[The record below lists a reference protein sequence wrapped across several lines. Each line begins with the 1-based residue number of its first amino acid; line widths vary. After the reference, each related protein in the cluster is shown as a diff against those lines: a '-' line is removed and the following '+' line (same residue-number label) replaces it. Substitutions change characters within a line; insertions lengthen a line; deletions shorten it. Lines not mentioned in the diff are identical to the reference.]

1 MAVSSHMTIRDMRNA
16 RSSCVRV
23 YNKVR
28 GHWLARLATLY
39 LGRNALTMEKLED
52 AVKTASAELGYLSLK
67 EKQLEVIT
75 SFLSGRDVCG

>member
-1 MAVSSHMTIRDMRNA
+1 MAVSSHMTIRDMRNV
-16 RSSCVRV
+16 RSSYVRV

-28 GHWLARLATLY
+28 GHWPARLVILAM
-39 LGRNALTMEKLED
+39 MEKLKD
-52 AVKTASAELGYLSLK
+52 AVKTASAELGYLLLK